1 MAALSLR
8 ASDELSHLGH
18 RAASKDLVEVG
29 PQSALHK
36 VSEDTDPVA
45 RVREPWKPFREDV
58 EVREVQRLA
67 MTNSC
72 GQSPTSLNHG
82 RTETQ
87 NTILIILNRPR
98 AYRPSAPVSFHCR
111 AGPTTAPGGSRR
123 ASGQRCGGDP
133 AFDTARSAYRT
144 SPAVRQAWTTS
155 GPRSVGIVRSESSN
169 GCDARRPL
177 RRSGSFRLD
186 RNWIVR

>member
-72 GQSPTSLNHG
+72 G
-82 RTETQ
+82 E
-87 NTILIILNRPR
+87 
-98 AYRPSAPVSFHCR
+98 
-111 AGPTTAPGGSRR
+111 
-123 ASGQRCGGDP
+123 
-133 AFDTARSAYRT
+133 
-144 SPAVRQAWTTS
+144 SPAPPESRSYRDPEHDTDYSEQTS
-155 GPRSVGIVRSESSN
+155 RLSAIGASLV
-169 GCDARRPL
+169 PL
-177 RRSGSFRLD
+177 
-186 RNWIVR
+186 

>member
-1 MAALSLR
+1 MIALLQGEATSQLDGGDFPRKAWAPAATARAEKAVAALSLR

-36 VSEDTDPVA
+36 VSEDTNPVA

-58 EVREVQRLA
+58 EVREVQWLA

-72 GQSPTSLNHG
+72 GESPAPLNHG

-111 AGPTTAPGGSRR
+111 AGPTTAPGGSRPV
-123 ASGQRCGGDP
+123 SGQRCGGDP
-133 AFDTARSAYRT
+133 AFDTARWAYRAWHRQSRQCSLSST
-144 SPAVRQAWTTS
+144 S
-155 GPRSVGIVRSESSN
+155 
-169 GCDARRPL
+169 
-177 RRSGSFRLD
+177 
-186 RNWIVR
+186 